1 MAGRYANQVRSL
13 MYLFDMLMHD
23 HVKAE
28 DAHENRNLKVYAV
41 VRSYFWE
48 RERELKKNGKILIA
62 TIVLVRMDMNVK
74 EHKRLS
80 NITLRHKL
88 K

>member
-1 MAGRYANQVRSL
+1 VAGRYANQVRSL

-48 RERELKKNGKILIA
+48 RERTKKEWKNFDSNDCTSKNGYECKG
-62 TIVLVRMDMNVK
+62 T
-74 EHKRLS
+74 
-80 NITLRHKL
+80 
-88 K
+88 